1 MFRQMVVGAAALACC
16 GCVLWEGA
24 SAPGSRFV
32 SEFDLSAASA
42 GMDKKVVVRGQGFVT
57 HPESAVVFRMN
68 GKVTAFDGLV
78 VLAPEAVKAKKSGR
92 EIKAVCRIWADGKVV
107 WNSGVFG
114 EKSQPVKVHVDLS
127 GAEEVVL
134 ETTSTAPWVAYE
146 ATEVEWRDARFSYDR
161 GAILESVTDPAA
173 TRQLGVLTPTAKEIP
188 QFNGAE
194 VWGVRPGRPVIFRVP
209 VSGARPMRF
218 SAKDV
223 PDGVTFTADDDKCVL
238 GGIAPAKAGDYPIV
252 ITANNAKGS
261 ATKTIVLKVG
271 DTICLTPPMGWNS
284 WNIWGNGFTGDH
296 AKAAAK
302 ALDASGL
309 ADYGFAYVNL
319 DDWWEMNNS
328 DQNKARP
335 DLRGPARDASGMILS
350 NPSFPDMKGLTDYIH
365 SFGFKAGL
373 YSSPGPR
380 TCGGCEGSWRHE
392 LQDAQR
398 WAEWGFDYVKY
409 DWCSYGEIYHQETG
423 HSTWD
428 QYKNKYHDSFAK
440 PYRLM
445 GECLRKQNRDIV
457 YSYCQYGL
465 GEVQKWGREA
475 GANCWRSWQD
485 LKDTWPWMEIAFAG
499 YVPNLEF
506 HKYVGPGFWA
516 DPDMMIVGLQRSFG
530 TTHPTY
536 LTPNEQYTHVSLW
549 CMIGS
554 PLLIGTDLTKLDDF
568 TKNLLMNREVI
579 AINQDTLGTVA
590 RRAVHDERHSVWE
603 RPLANG
609 DRAVAVVSRYP
620 VTRTFTVDLKAL
632 GLDGEYTVRDC
643 WRQVGEGVV
652 SGTYTVEIPP
662 HATKLIRLAAVKCHR
677 CP

>member
-1 MFRQMVVGAAALACC
+1 MFGKVLGILAAATCC
-16 GCVLWEGA
+16 GCLICNEGA
-24 SAPGSRFV
+24 SEPGTKYAG
-32 SEFDLSAASA
+32 EFDLSAASA
-42 GMDKKVVVRGQGFVT
+42 GMGKTVVARGHGFVT
-57 HPESAVVFRMN
+57 HPESAVIFRAN
-68 GKVTAFDGLV
+68 GKVLSFDGEV
-78 VLAPEAVKAKKSGR
+78 AIAPEAAKEKKSGR
-92 EIKAVCRIWADGKVV
+92 EIRAVCRIWADGKIV

-114 EKSQPVKVHVDLS
+114 EKSKPVKAHVDLT
-127 GAEEVVL
+127 GAEEIIL

-146 ATEVEWRDARFSYDR
+146 ATIVEWREPAFAYAR
-161 GAILESVTDPAA
+161 GATLASETDSAA
-173 TRQLGVLTPTAKEIP
+173 TRQLGILTPAAPESP
-188 QFNGAE
+188 VFNGTE
-194 VWGVRPGRPVIFRVP
+194 VWGVRPGHPVIFRLP
-209 VSGARPMRF
+209 VSGVRPMTF
-218 SAKDV
+218 AAKDL
-223 PDGVTFTADDDKCVL
+223 PAGVTLDAAKGVL
-238 GGIAPAKAGDYPIV
+238 GGVAPAEKGDYPIV
-252 ITANNAKGS
+252 VTARNAKGE
-261 ATKTIVLKVG
+261 ATKTITLKVG
-271 DTICLTPPMGWNS
+271 DTIALTPPMGWNS
-284 WNIWGNGFTGDH
+284 WNIWGSAFTGDH
-296 AKAAAK
+296 AKAAAQ

-309 ADYGFAYVNL
+309 ADYGFAYINL

-328 DQNKARP
+328 KQNRNRP
-335 DLRGPARDASGMILS
+335 ELKGPARDKDGMILS

-373 YSSPGPR
+373 YSSPGPQ

-392 LQDAQR
+392 AEDAKR
-398 WAEWGFDYVKY
+398 WADWGFDYVKY
-409 DWCSYGEIYHQETG
+409 DWCSYGDIYHQETG

-428 QYKNKYHDSFAK
+428 GHKNTYHDSFAK

-457 YSYCQYGL
+457 YSFCQYGL

-530 TTHPTY
+530 STHPTFI
-536 LTPNEQYTHVSLW
+536 TPNEQYTHVSLW

-579 AINQDTLGTVA
+579 AISQDTLGSVA
-590 RRAVHDERHSVWE
+590 RRAVHDDLHSVWT

-609 DRAVAVVSRYP
+609 DQAIAVVNRYP
-620 VTRTFTVDLKAL
+620 ATRTFDVDLKAL
-632 GLDGEYTVRDC
+632 GLDDEYTVRDC

-652 SGTYTVEIPP
+652 SGQYTTEIPP
-662 HATKLIRLAAVKCHR
+662 HATKLIRLTRVKCSR
-677 CP
+677 CE